1 MNPYTIRIEHR
12 SEKELRALPSK
23 ILKRVDNA
31 IAKLSLNPRPR
42 GAVKLKGLAE
52 EGWRIRVGDYRIL
65 YRIIDEEHVIEIYR
79 IKHRGQV
86 YR

>member
-1 MNPYTIRIEHR
+1 MEKVIQLSQQR
-12 SEKELRALPSK
+12 SPSFT
-23 ILKRVDNA
+23 
-31 IAKLSLNPRPR
+31 R

-65 YRIIDEEHVIEIYR
+65 YRIVDEEHVIEIYR